1 MFVCSGLVY
10 YLFACYV
17 LMFCVGLFGG
27 LLGVC
32 LLLFESGGLGFGC
45 LRGFCG
51 VCCLFVDCGLMTVVW
66 GLEFWFV
73 LFGWFVLW
81 FVLVVCVCLFVVNCC
96 FVIGGLVLL

>member
-1 MFVCSGLVY
+1 MHLIVCFALLLLLDGCLFGLVF
-10 YLFACYV
+10 YLFTCYV

-51 VCCLFVDCGLMTVVW
+51 VCCLVVDWGLMTVVW
-66 GLEFWFV
+66 GLEFWFG

-81 FVLVVCVCLFVVNCC
+81 FVLLHV
-96 FVIGGLVLL
+96 